1 MAVEN
6 VKSAAITTA
15 DAAPPLPN
23 QVPMRLANARVRESI
38 GRAAIPASAS
48 IGSIARVLRIKSS
61 DRVGA
66 LLLSCTALTG
76 AAADVGLYDI
86 PTVNAG
92 AVVDVDLFASAQSIA
107 TALANT
113 DVLRESGTIT
123 VARLEEPVWQLLG
136 LTADPGKQYDIAL
149 TFTAA
154 TTPAGDVAL
163 RAQFVSN
170 D

>member
-15 DAAPPLPN
+15 DAAPPTPN
-23 QVPMRLANARVRESI
+23 QVPLRLANARKRESI
-38 GRAAIPASAS
+38 GVVAIPAAAS
-48 IGSIARVLRIKSS
+48 IASIARVIRIKSS
-61 DRVGA
+61 DRLSA
-66 LLLSCTALTG
+66 LFLSCTALTG
-76 AAADVGLYDI
+76 AAADVGLYDV

-92 AVVDVDLFASAQSIA
+92 AVVDADLFASAQSIA
-107 TALANT
+107 TALADTN
-113 DVLRESGTIT
+113 VLRESTTVT
-123 VARLEEPVWQLLG
+123 VANLDKAIWQLLG
-136 LTADPGKQYDIAL
+136 LTADPNKSYDIAL

-163 RAQFVSN
+163 RAEFVSN